1 VLDVLKNLLY
11 MNFVIMVLLE
21 NSLQFILF
29 SVINLLDFRNLHSPS
44 AWCSYLI
51 SAMLLFSITL
61 IVALNIQRVR
71 TGHLDDP
78 KFSAIFELL
87 KPQSKPALLYH
98 SVFVLRRLLLALT
111 LVFMKDSQ
119 VSQISLLIGIS
130 LAYSLYLIRVR
141 PFD

>member
-1 VLDVLKNLLY
+1 
-11 MNFVIMVLLE
+11 MVLLE
-21 NSLQFILF
+21 SSLQFILF
-29 SVINLLDFRNLHSPS
+29 SVVNLLDYRNLHSPS
-44 AWCSYLI
+44 EWCSYLI
-51 SAMLLFSITL
+51 SALLLFSITM

-71 TGHLDDP
+71 TGNLDDP
-78 KFSAIFELL
+78 KVAAIFELL

-111 LVFMKDSQ
+111 LVFMKESQ

-141 PFD
+141 PFN

>member
-1 VLDVLKNLLY
+1 VLEVLKNLLY

-21 NSLQFILF
+21 SSLQFILF
-29 SVINLLDFRNLHSPS
+29 SVVNLLDYRNLHSPS
-44 AWCSYLI
+44 EWCSYLI
-51 SAMLLFSITL
+51 SALLLFSITM

-71 TGHLDDP
+71 TGNLDDP
-78 KFSAIFELL
+78 KVAAIFELL

-111 LVFMKDSQ
+111 LVFMKESQ

-141 PFD
+141 PFN

>member
-1 VLDVLKNLLY
+1 MIDVLKSLLY

-29 SVINLLDFRNLHSPS
+29 SVINLLDYRNLHSPS
-44 AWCSYLI
+44 EWCSFLI
-51 SAMLLFSITL
+51 STMLLFSITM
-61 IVALNIQRVR
+61 IVGLNIQRVR
-71 TGHLDDP
+71 TGNLDDP
-78 KFSAIFELL
+78 KFAAIFELL
-87 KPQSKPALLYH
+87 KPHSKAALLYH

-130 LAYSLYLIRVR
+130 LAYSVYLIRVH

>member
-1 VLDVLKNLLY
+1 MLEVLKNLLY

-21 NSLQFILF
+21 SSLQFILF
-29 SVINLLDFRNLHSPS
+29 SVVNLLDYRNLHSPS
-44 AWCSYLI
+44 EWCSYLI
-51 SAMLLFSITL
+51 SALLLFSITM

-71 TGHLDDP
+71 TGNLEDP
-78 KFSAIFELL
+78 KVAAIFELL

-111 LVFMKDSQ
+111 LVFMKESQ

-141 PFD
+141 PFN

>member
-1 VLDVLKNLLY
+1 MLEVLKNLLY

-21 NSLQFILF
+21 SSLQFILF
-29 SVINLLDFRNLHSPS
+29 SVVNLLDYRNLHSPS
-44 AWCSYLI
+44 EWCSYLI
-51 SAMLLFSITL
+51 SALLLFSITM

-71 TGHLDDP
+71 TGNLDDP
-78 KFSAIFELL
+78 KVAAIFELL

-111 LVFMKDSQ
+111 LVFMKESQ

-141 PFD
+141 PFN